1 MSREQQPRDDRT
13 REQRLRDREELAA
26 QGAGASA
33 AAELA
38 ANQMSPQRK
47 AALLEELTDP
57 DIFDGKDEALGDIF
71 GPDFS
76 RSHVLGQ
83 KDEEDVWRDRWLNE
97 NEADRVIHEHN
108 PGRLCFGPFLEL
120 AQGVHDIDTEP
131 QREMTDSAKRKVRT
145 ALDAKTAYQTMGKD
159 GKTFRGVT
167 EIVTT
172 NKVERDGDVEESDGR
187 LSKIRNKLF
196 G

>member
-1 MSREQQPRDDRT
+1 MTQSRDEAIRD
-13 REQRLRDREELAA
+13 QEELNAQQATTQAA
-26 QGAGASA
+26 SQVAARQAQRGQGH
-33 AAELA
+33 
-38 ANQMSPQRK
+38 
-47 AALLEELTDP
+47 LLEELSDP
-57 DIFDGKDEALGDIF
+57 DIFNGADEALEQSF
-71 GPDFS
+71 GIDFA
-76 RSHVLGQ
+76 RSHALAQ
-83 KDEEDVWRDRWLNE
+83 KEEEDVWRDRWLNE

-120 AQGVHDIDTEP
+120 AQGVNDIDAEP
-131 QREMTDSAKRKVRT
+131 QREMTDAAKRKTRT

-172 NKVERDGDVEESDGR
+172 NKVERDGDVEESGGR

>member
-1 MSREQQPRDDRT
+1 MSREPQPRDDRS

-33 AAELA
+33 AAEVA

-57 DIFDGKDEALGDIF
+57 DIFNDDFAALKGTF
-71 GPDFS
+71 GVDFA
-76 RSHVLGQ
+76 RSHALAQ
-83 KDEEDVWRDRWLNE
+83 KEEEDVWRDRWLNE

-120 AQGVHDIDTEP
+120 AQGVHDIDAEP
-131 QREMTDSAKRKVRT
+131 KRDMTDSAKRKVRT

-172 NKVERDGDVEESDGR
+172 NKVERDGDLEESGGR

>member
-1 MSREQQPRDDRT
+1 MSREPQPRDDRT

-33 AAELA
+33 AAEVA

-57 DIFDGKDEALGDIF
+57 DIFND
-71 GPDFS
+71 DFS
-76 RSHVLGQ
+76 ALKGTFGVDFARSHALAQ
-83 KDEEDVWRDRWLNE
+83 KEEEDVWRDRWLNE

-120 AQGVHDIDTEP
+120 AQGVHDIDADP
-131 QREMTDSAKRKVRT
+131 QRKMTDSAKRDVRT

-172 NKVERDGDVEESDGR
+172 NKVERNDETDDSRGR
-187 LSKIRNKLF
+187 ISKIRNKLF